1 MKLSENYCLSLTQRN
16 MLLKRYHCHNA
27 QKLLEPPKWSWQ
39 ICYQYNIYFIS
50 ISSWMLNRNVSPFSS
65 LGPFSPFFVA
75 RKLNRHSECFQFA
88 ILFFANEKF
97 PSEIP
102 TWVGI
107 VKKTL
112 QKQSLWTLHQNLQ
125 GECPERWLLL
135 SRIGQLPL
143 DWDRCWAEL
152 TTLGW
157 HSILVG

>member
-39 ICYQYNIYFIS
+39 ICYQYYIYVFMNI
-50 ISSWMLNRNVSPFSS
+50 
-65 LGPFSPFFVA
+65 
-75 RKLNRHSECFQFA
+75 KQKCFA
-88 ILFFANEKF
+88 IQLFRAFFSIFWLLENWTVILNASNLPSFFLANEKF